1 MEAQRPQQVVEQFL
15 AAMEA
20 GDADAAGALLHPEI
34 VYINVGLP
42 ALRGSRRVQRVLDL
56 LRRPQMGF
64 GVVVHAIAA
73 DGNAVLTER
82 TDRLDIGRF
91 QPQFWVWGR
100 FDVADGKIILWRD
113 SFDNLDIARSIIRA
127 LAAMIVPS
135 LAPSWPDPNGTP
147 GRH

>member
-1 MEAQRPQQVVEQFL
+1 
-15 AAMEA
+15 
-20 GDADAAGALLHPEI
+20 
-34 VYINVGLP
+34 
-42 ALRGSRRVQRVLDL
+42 
-56 LRRPQMGF
+56 MGF

>member
-135 LAPSWPDPNGTP
+135 LGPSWPDPNGTP